1 MMILDN
7 DLKSSHADPAV
18 NKELDDEFSND
29 KVHKWLEETYGSEG
43 IGHAYGH
50 TWKDPRTISD
60 EARLQNSRSA
70 QSGHTC
76 ANVRMRDA

>member
-1 MMILDN
+1 M
-7 DLKSSHADPAV
+7 
-18 NKELDDEFSND
+18 KELDDEFSND

-50 TWKDPRTISD
+50 TWKDPRIISN

-70 QSGHTC
+70 QSGH
-76 ANVRMRDA
+76 NEVFHVVFHGVPSRFLGLYIIFE

>member
-43 IGHAYGH
+43 RGHAYGH
-50 TWKDPRTISD
+50 K
-60 EARLQNSRSA
+60 
-70 QSGHTC
+70 
-76 ANVRMRDA
+76 